1 MKKVI
6 LPILMSLFI
15 VTTSSCQKEEDLT
28 PQIVTDIQNPMRTI
42 LISNGD
48 AYIPVENTPWDVVRS
63 TNLTVRKGTT
73 IKVRPFGCG
82 TASWSPGNPNPVIN
96 GASSCTAII
105 TVIGVGDYPVTKSVL
120 VYDTIDWIV
129 Q

>member
-6 LPILMSLFI
+6 LPIIMSLFI
-15 VTTSSCQKEEDLT
+15 VTTSSCQKEEDLS

-63 TNLTVRKGTT
+63 SNLTVRKGTL

-82 TASWSPGNPNPVIN
+82 IASWSPGNPNPHFS
-96 GASSCTAII
+96 GPSSCTAIV
-105 TVIGVGDYPVTKSVL
+105 TVIGVGDYSVTKSAVI
-120 VYDTIDWIV
+120 YDTVDWTV
-129 Q
+129 P